1 MKSAHSVRE
10 TGLNGAPNLVGLRV
24 RQDVGGY
31 PAALLTTSLT
41 LPAGCLTISPSGS
54 FHRVS
59 VPFLHVLEDGTAPFS
74 MAKIMSIAARVTE
87 RFRNRLIKLV
97 EKKRR
102 ETLCAKT
109 AIADVARKVGMSPVN
124 VYRVMNGYGS
134 VTIKAHHH
142 VALLMLTFGGAAT
155 GLASKFRKSAK
166 SHRAELSA

>member
-1 MKSAHSVRE
+1 MKFAQPLRE
-10 TGLNGAPNLVGLRV
+10 TLRGRAPNLVGLCV

-41 LPAGCLTISPSGS
+41 QAGGYHPRFPAL

-59 VPFLHVLEDGTAPFS
+59 VPFLHVLKDGTAPFS